1 MLQAV
6 RQSDVLDEV
15 GRVREADL
23 VGAMVQPLEAGRPR
37 DEVDAVAAEVGVRV
51 PVAVVQ
57 PERTGGGRD
66 GRLDDRPRE
75 EHPVA
80 GRVGREPGLDE
91 PPLHLR
97 AAHLHAGRG
106 QHAEGLVEDP
116 VDELGRQDGQAWSHL
131 DGNATVPARRDAA
144 SVARWNGTTI
154 SGMTAE
160 PHAHRAADLLVEC
173 LVAEGCEFVFSVPG
187 EETMDILDALS
198 ERPQVRHITTR
209 HEQGAAFMADVHG
222 RLTGRAAV
230 AMGTLGPGATNLVT
244 GVADAF
250 LDRAPMVA
258 ITGQAASAKLHK
270 EAHQVVDIVRMM
282 EPVTKWNTRVERIEA
297 IPEIVRK
304 AFRVAT
310 LEKPGP
316 THIELPEDLAATAIP
331 TVEDGGPAPLEPGKT
346 YFPEPTDEAIAHA
359 AGLLAASERPII
371 LAGNGV
377 LRRSASA
384 ELRALARGL
393 HVPVA
398 ATFMGKGAID
408 DRSHL
413 SLMAVGL
420 QARDHVLSGFD
431 RADLVVCVGY
441 DLVEYAPSSWNAD
454 GSKRIIHIDTQPA
467 EIDAAYQPEVELVG
481 DIDGT
486 LRRLLVRGPAARH
499 RRPRCRRATREPGDP
514 RPRRPAHGAACASCE
529 THAANDA
536 WPITPQRAIADLR
549 RALAP
554 DDIVVSDVGAH
565 KVWVARLYQA
575 YEPNTVI
582 ISNGFAA
589 MGIAIPGAIAAA
601 LVHPDRK
608 VVALCGDGGFLM
620 NSQELETAT
629 RVGANITVV
638 IWRDDGYGLIDWKQR
653 NEFGRPFGVEFGNPD
668 FVAYAR
674 VLRDARLPPGIGR
687 RPVPDALSSARAR
700 GSVAGRGAHRLRR
713 EPAPD
718 RAPGGA
724 VGVGMNRS
732 IRVALL
738 ALGLALG
745 WTVAPA
751 PPPGSPAAVA
761 AAEAWDGSVDLYR
774 KGVFTTQKTWLWC
787 TAAGV
792 QIVRNIVEGEA
803 DHARASQSTLL
814 RLDARPQSIRPA
826 RVGGRGSGRLDRRAS
841 ALRRRP
847 LSTGGQPLVR
857 GRPALGGHRT
867 CAGRG
872 CRSR

>member
-1 MLQAV
+1 MTPPA
-6 RQSDVLDEV
+6 SD
-15 GRVREADL
+15 R
-23 VGAMVQPLEAGRPR
+23 
-37 DEVDAVAAEVGVRV
+37 
-51 PVAVVQ
+51 
-57 PERTGGGRD
+57 
-66 GRLDDRPRE
+66 
-75 EHPVA
+75 
-80 GRVGREPGLDE
+80 
-91 PPLHLR
+91 
-97 AAHLHAGRG
+97 
-106 QHAEGLVEDP
+106 
-116 VDELGRQDGQAWSHL
+116 
-131 DGNATVPARRDAA
+131 
-144 SVARWNGTTI
+144 
-154 SGMTAE
+154 
-160 PHAHRAADLLVEC
+160 RAADLLVEC
-173 LVAEGCEFVFSVPG
+173 LIAEGCDTVFSVPG

-198 ERPQVRHITTR
+198 TRPQIRHVTTR

-244 GVADAF
+244 GIADAY

-258 ITGQAASAKLHK
+258 ITGQAASSKLHK

-282 EPVTKWNTRVERIEA
+282 EPVTKWNTRVERIKA
-297 IPEIVRK
+297 IPEIVSK

-316 THIELPEDLAATAIP
+316 THIELPEDLAATTLPSA
-331 TVEDGGPAPLEPGKT
+331 EDGGPAPLQPGKA

-359 AGLLAASERPII
+359 AGLIAASQRPIV

-377 LRRSASA
+377 LRRRAAA
-384 ELRALARGL
+384 ELRAFARGL

-467 EIDAAYQPEVELVG
+467 EVDSAYRPEVELIG

-486 LRRLLVRGPAARH
+486 LRRLLSAVQPHGIGGRDAGERH
-499 RRPRCRRATREPGDP
+499 ESREILVHADL
-514 RPRRPAHGAACASCE
+514 RTELLHELE

-536 WPITPQRAIADLR
+536 FPITPQRAIGDLR

-565 KVWVARLYQA
+565 KVWVARLYQT

-629 RVGANITVV
+629 RIGANITVV

-653 NEFGRPFGVEFGNPD
+653 NEFGRPFGVDFGNPD

-674 VLRDARLPPGIGR
+674 SFGMAGF
-687 RPVPDALSSARAR
+687 RPESAA
-700 GSVAGRGAHRLRR
+700 
-713 EPAPD
+713 
-718 RAPGGA
+718 
-724 VGVGMNRS
+724 
-732 IRVALL
+732 
-738 ALGLALG
+738 
-745 WTVAPA
+745 
-751 PPPGSPAAVA
+751 
-761 AAEAWDGSVDLYR
+761 DLYPTLCR
-774 KGVFTTQKTWLWC
+774 ALE
-787 TAAGV
+787 
-792 QIVRNIVEGEA
+792 VEGPSLVEVPIDYA
-803 DHARASQSTLL
+803 ENL
-814 RLDARPQSIRPA
+814 RLTEHLGALA
-826 RVGGRGSGRLDRRAS
+826 GSR
-841 ALRRRP
+841 
-847 LSTGGQPLVR
+847 
-857 GRPALGGHRT
+857 
-867 CAGRG
+867 
-872 CRSR
+872 